1 MGMKKDYSG
10 NSSKQD
16 FDINKV
22 DPEWIKNQKSKKEL
36 KAALSALKEDGNFIE
51 LIKICEKRLKQVDP
65 RYGVVPSKGE
75 LKIAHDDINDFFNK
89 SNEKERPQN
98 GGL

>member
-51 LIKICEKRLKQVDP
+51 LIKICEKRLK
-65 RYGVVPSKGE
+65 
-75 LKIAHDDINDFFNK
+75 
-89 SNEKERPQN
+89 
-98 GGL
+98 